1 MRSVVGRARATVLR
15 AILLCMSLASASPLR
30 AADSYPDHKIRM
42 IVPFAAGGPTDVIGR
57 MVAER
62 LSDMFGQQIYAEDLP
77 GAGGNLGVETAKRAA
92 PDGYTVL
99 VVSTGFI
106 INPSMYS
113 KIGYDPIKD
122 FAPISLVAASP
133 NVVMVHPSVPAET
146 LKELIALIKANPG
159 KYSFAQPATGS
170 TPHLAGEL
178 FKQKFNLDMVMV
190 PFNGAPL
197 AVNST
202 MGNHT
207 PIAFTA
213 LPPAIGSI
221 KDGSVRGIAVLANR
235 RVAALP
241 NLPTSG
247 EEGVPGLESDTLT
260 GIVMPAGTPQ
270 AIIDKWHDA
279 IVKMVAEPPVKAKLD
294 TLGFIA
300 VANTPSEF
308 AARIKS
314 EAARWDAVVK
324 GQESTSIDGQQNKT
338 RRILCAPAQN
348 IFWRPPSWQRS
359 AERGLP
365 RRAIRIIRSRSSRH
379 SPRADQIG

>member
-1 MRSVVGRARATVLR
+1 MRGMGQCALAVALR
-15 AILLCMSLASASPLR
+15 AIVLCASVACTSPLW
-30 AADSYPDHKIRM
+30 AAGTYPDHKIRM
-42 IVPFAAGGPTDVIGR
+42 IIPFAAGGPTDVIGR

-62 LSDMFGQQIYAEDLP
+62 LSDLFGQQIYVEDLP
-77 GAGGNLGVETAKRAA
+77 GAGGNLGVETAKRAD

-133 NVVMVHPSVPAET
+133 NVVMVHPSVPAKN

-197 AVNST
+197 AVNSA

-213 LPPAIGSI
+213 LPPAIGSL
-221 KDGSVRGIAVLANR
+221 KDGSVRGIAILAHQ

-241 NLPTSG
+241 DLPTDG

-279 IVKMVAEPPVKAKLD
+279 IVKMTAEPAIKTKLD

-300 VANTPSEF
+300 VANTPEEF
-308 AARIKS
+308 TARIKS

-324 GQESTSIDGQQNKT
+324 AAGI
-338 RRILCAPAQN
+338 
-348 IFWRPPSWQRS
+348 
-359 AERGLP
+359 
-365 RRAIRIIRSRSSRH
+365 H
-379 SPRADQIG
+379 AD